1 MTGFALLER
10 WADGIAWDVA
20 VMVAMGSQ
28 QTGKSD
34 LFVFLGTCSQSPA
47 SSTGVMQY
55 KIISSIV
62 IGYGHGP
69 VFCK

>member
-28 QTGKSD
+28 QMGKSD

-47 SSTGVMQY
+47 SSTGVL
-55 KIISSIV
+55 K
-62 IGYGHGP
+62 
-69 VFCK
+69 